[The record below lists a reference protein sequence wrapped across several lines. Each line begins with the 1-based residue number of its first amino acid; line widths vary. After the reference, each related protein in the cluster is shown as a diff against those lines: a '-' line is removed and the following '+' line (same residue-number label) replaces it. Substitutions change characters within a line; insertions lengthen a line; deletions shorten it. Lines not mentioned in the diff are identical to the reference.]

1 MAYLAVLFAVP
12 LYFGGVFLLWTGI
25 TGITPPGLEVM
36 GVWRILF
43 GVFGGFLL
51 AVGGWF
57 GREIAEAIFGQR
69 PIRRGSER
77 GELLIAPRA
86 IRELI
91 AGLLQRELGIKR
103 PRVEISDDSEALR
116 VHIGLHLPLEE
127 DLPGITERIRT
138 LVTTEVERRIGIAV
152 SSVDIAV
159 HGISHRGPEGDR
171 GESGGEAEQAVPPS

>member
-12 LYFGGVFLLWTGI
+12 LYFGGVFLLWIGI
-25 TGITPPGLEVM
+25 TGITPPDLDVA

-43 GVFGGFLL
+43 GAFGGFLL

-57 GREIAEAIFGQR
+57 GKGVAEALLGQR
-69 PIRRGSER
+69 PIRRASER

-103 PRVEISDDSEALR
+103 PRVEVSDESGSLR
-116 VHIGLHLPLEE
+116 IHIGLHLPLEE

-138 LVTTEVERRIGIAV
+138 LVNTEIERRIGIAV
-152 SSVDIAV
+152 SSVDLTV
-159 HGISHRGPEGDR
+159 HGIAHRGPEGER
-171 GESGGEAEQAVPPS
+171 PREGGGPEEGAPS

>member
-1 MAYLAVLFAVP
+1 MAIFFAVP
-12 LYFGGVFLLWTGI
+12 LYFGGIFLLWTGI
-25 TGITPPGLEVM
+25 TGLTPPGLEVV

-51 AVGGWF
+51 AAGGWF
-57 GREIAEAIFGQR
+57 GKEIAEAIFGKR
-69 PIRRGSER
+69 PIRRSSER

-103 PRVEISDDSEALR
+103 PKVEISDESESLKIY
-116 VHIGLHLPLEE
+116 IGLHLPLQEN
-127 DLPGITERIRT
+127 LPGITERIRN
-138 LVTTEVERRIGIAV
+138 LVTTEIERRIGITV

-159 HGISHRGPEGDR
+159 HGISHRGPAGEREGGS
-171 GESGGEAEQAVPPS
+171 GENPGEDLPPS